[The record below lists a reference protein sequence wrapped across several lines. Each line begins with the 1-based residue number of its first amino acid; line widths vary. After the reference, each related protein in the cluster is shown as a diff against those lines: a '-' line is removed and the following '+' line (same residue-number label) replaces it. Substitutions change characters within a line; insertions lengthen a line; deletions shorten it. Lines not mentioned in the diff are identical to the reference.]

1 MMPGNLSTRRYPLA
15 LLILVTVA
23 LVLSGLAPHDRG
35 TWWLEI
41 FPIVIGVPILIA
53 THRRF
58 PLTNLLYTL
67 LTVHALILILG
78 GHYTYARVPL
88 GFWAQDLFG
97 FARNHYDRLGHFA
110 QGFIPAILA
119 REILLRTSPLRPGR
133 WLFVIVTAICLAF
146 SACYEFI
153 EWWAALA
160 GGESAEA
167 FLGTQGDV
175 WDTQWDMFFAL
186 IGAMTAQLTLSGVHD
201 RALSKLL
208 SRPQQL

>member
-1 MMPGNLSTRRYPLA
+1 VTSGNLSTRRYPLT
-15 LLILVTVA
+15 LLILVAVA
-23 LVLSGLAPHDRG
+23 LVLSGVAPHDRG

-41 FPIVIGVPILIA
+41 FPILIGVPILLA
-53 THRRF
+53 TYRRF

-67 LTVHALILILG
+67 LAVHALILILG

-110 QGFIPAILA
+110 QGFVPAILA

-175 WDTQWDMFFAL
+175 WDTQWDMFLAL
-186 IGAMTAQLTLSGVHD
+186 IGAITAQLTLPRVHD
-201 RALSKLL
+201 RALRKLL
-208 SRPQQL
+208 GGTQ